1 MDSHAPCVELHERS
15 ITELTGAE
23 IMHVADESPEDG
35 ECPVPLRG
43 VRWERLVLHVG
54 PLMGGAG
61 RSGLMAWS

>member
-1 MDSHAPCVELHERS
+1 
-15 ITELTGAE
+15 
-23 IMHVADESPEDG
+23 MHVADESPEDV

-54 PLMGGAG
+54 PLTGGAG